1 MPGFAAL
8 RQGDLFPFGFPM
20 RSFANQTLGGAMD
33 RHGGS
38 GPGFDFLRLALALAI
53 LYSHSFLAT
62 GSKAGL
68 ANAVVNTVTG
78 TDSSSYVHPE
88 VVRLLLVPM
97 FFAVSGFLVT
107 GSAFRTQTVAKF
119 MTFRILRIVPALV
132 TEVTLSALLLGPIF
146 TTDRLRDYFTDVKFF
161 AYFGNI
167 IGRVRFELPGVFW
180 TNPYPGIVN
189 VNLWTLQPEFYC
201 YLATAILLAT
211 SLLVHRTIFTVLFA
225 AVSVVLIGLNF
236 AYGFG
241 EPTANYPAAIVV
253 YYFFCGSFLFHWRHL
268 IPCNLGIFVLA
279 VIGSA
284 LAIRRPDTILLSPLL
299 ITYIIIYLGMVEFPR
314 VPILQ
319 NGDYSYGIY
328 LYGFPIQQALVAALP
343 ALRGHGWEM
352 LPLSVIL
359 TCACA
364 MVSWHFIEKPAL
376 RLKRLFETR
385 SKTSAPVLATPL
397 PTYDSA
403 IAESVDNK

>member
-1 MPGFAAL
+1 
-8 RQGDLFPFGFPM
+8 
-20 RSFANQTLGGAMD
+20 MD

-38 GPGFDFLRLALALAI
+38 GPGFDFLRLVLALLI
-53 LYSHSFLAT
+53 LYSHAFLAT

-68 ANAVVNTVTG
+68 ANAVISSVTG

-88 VVRLLLVPM
+88 MVRVLLVPM

-146 TTDRLRDYFTDVKFF
+146 TTVRLRDYFTDAKFF
-161 AYFGNI
+161 AYFGNV

-180 TNPYPGIVN
+180 TNPYPGVVN

-201 YLATAILLAT
+201 YLATAVLLAA
-211 SLLVHRTIFTVLFA
+211 SLLLDRRVFTILFVA
-225 AVSVVLIGLNF
+225 TSVALVGLNF
-236 AYGFG
+236 PYGFD
-241 EPTANYPAAIVV
+241 EPTANYPAAVVV
-253 YYFFCGSFLFHWRHL
+253 YYFFCGSFVFHWRHL
-268 IPCNLGIFVLA
+268 IPSNFGIFVLA

-284 LAIRRPDTILLSPLL
+284 LAMRRPDTILLSPLL
-299 ITYIIIYLGMVEFPR
+299 VSYVIIYLGMIEFPR

-328 LYGFPIQQALVAALP
+328 LYGFPIQQALVAAFP
-343 ALRGHGWEM
+343 ALRGYGWM
-352 LPLSVIL
+352 LLPLSVIL

-364 MVSWHFIEKPAL
+364 MVSWHLIEKPSL
-376 RLKRLFETR
+376 GLKRLFEKR
-385 SKTSAPVLATPL
+385 SKADSYVLATPL
-397 PTYDSA
+397 PTYDDA
-403 IAESVDNK
+403 IAASVDNNQDGLTSVN

>member
-1 MPGFAAL
+1 
-8 RQGDLFPFGFPM
+8 
-20 RSFANQTLGGAMD
+20 MD

-68 ANAVVNTVTG
+68 ANAVVSSITG
-78 TDSSSYVHPE
+78 RDSSPYVHPE

-107 GSAFRTQTVAKF
+107 GSAFRTRTVAKF
-119 MTFRILRIVPALV
+119 MAFRVLRIVPALV
-132 TEVTLSALLLGPIF
+132 TEVTLSALLLGPVF

-161 AYFGNI
+161 AYFGNV

-201 YLATAILLAT
+201 YLATGLLLAT
-211 SLLVHRTIFTVLFA
+211 SLLLNRTVFSILFIA
-225 AVSVVLIGLNF
+225 TSVALIGLNF

-268 IPCNLGIFVLA
+268 IPCNFGIFVLA
-279 VIGSA
+279 VIGGA
-284 LAIRRPDTILLSPLL
+284 LAIRRSDTILFSPLL
-299 ITYIIIYLGMVEFPR
+299 ITYIIIYLGMIEFPR

-343 ALRGHGWEM
+343 ALRGRGWEL

-364 MVSWHFIEKPAL
+364 MVSWHFIEKPTL
-376 RLKRLFETR
+376 GLKRVFKPQ
-385 SKTSAPVLATPL
+385 SKAGSRVPTAPLS
-397 PTYDSA
+397 TYDNA
-403 IAESVDNK
+403 IPESVDSK